1 MKAHILFFISGLLFA
16 IAAIINIAEDPNKK
30 TGYIMFLPAVAMI
43 LAGIA
48 KYRKNKRP

>member
-1 MKAHILFFISGLLFA
+1 MKAHILFYISGLLFA
-16 IAAIINIAEDPNKK
+16 IAAIINIADDPNRK

-48 KYRKNKRP
+48 KYRKERK